1 MQAIGRTTEWHEG
14 HDKFQGARNQKKV
27 ENNIKEELVFANQEL
42 KKLRNAKL
50 VELYREEN

>member
-50 VELYREEN
+50 IELYREEN